1 MNLRDFF
8 VIMHGMCGRYTIS
21 SPLVAIRAL
30 FNINSETSNISNIEP
45 RYNVAPT
52 NFVPAVHASNKGNEL
67 TSSYWGLNKSW
78 PHSNN
83 KTGKLINARS
93 ETLNR
98 KAVFREDFKYRRCLI
113 PADGYYEWAT
123 ENGRKKQPWL
133 IHPQHENLFALAGI
147 WQTYT
152 DINGKIFTSF
162 AIVTTEAS
170 PSIAH
175 IHRRMPVIVSSKNYA
190 TWLSAPTTETF
201 SILKPY
207 TKPILAHRISNRVN
221 NVRNDDENLL
231 SPVFRKT
238 PAQLS
243 LL

>member
-8 VIMHGMCGRYTIS
+8 VIMHGMCGRYTIL
-21 SPLVAIRAL
+21 SPLVEIRAL
-30 FNINSETSNISNIEP
+30 FHINIGTSNIINLEP
-45 RYNVAPT
+45 RYNVAPS
-52 NFVPAVHASNKGNEL
+52 NFVPVVYSSNKGNEL
-67 TSSYWGLNKSW
+67 ISSYWGLNMPW
-78 PHSNN
+78 PHSNK

-93 ETLNR
+93 ETLHR
-98 KAVFREDFKYRRCLI
+98 KAAFREAFKYRRCLI
-113 PADGYYEWAT
+113 PADGYYEWSTA
-123 ENGRKKQPWL
+123 NDRKKQPWL
-133 IHPQHENLFALAGI
+133 IHPQHEKPFALAGI
-147 WQTYT
+147 WETYA
-152 DINGKIFTSF
+152 DADGKTFSAF

-207 TKPILAHRISNRVN
+207 TKPILAHRVSNRVN
-221 NVRNDDENLL
+221 NVRNDDKKLL
-231 SPVFRKT
+231 SPVFQKT